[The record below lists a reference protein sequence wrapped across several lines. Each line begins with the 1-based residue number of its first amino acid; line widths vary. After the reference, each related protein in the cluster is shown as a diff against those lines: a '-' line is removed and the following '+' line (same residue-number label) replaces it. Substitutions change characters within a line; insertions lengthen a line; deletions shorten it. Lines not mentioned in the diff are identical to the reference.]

1 MKKIMEEKKR
11 KNVVKINIIYYYQIV
26 NIYIY
31 LFNIQIILIKKMEYL
46 KKKYKVVNYDIKADN
61 KTKKKYTSVLNKR
74 KEIEIRTNLNLFK
87 ININSIRKIFN
98 LIREYPEENILFLYE
113 DLSFSLKDSSIIN
126 NPVLLNEIGT
136 SYDKEK
142 NKNQIESDPLIQNI
156 NNCLFYFYFIAG
168 SILFFHLCLF
178 LFGPNVRKK
187 YF

>member
-1 MKKIMEEKKR
+1 M
-11 KNVVKINIIYYYQIV
+11 
-26 NIYIY
+26 
-31 LFNIQIILIKKMEYL
+31 
-46 KKKYKVVNYDIKADN
+46 NYDIKADN

>member
-1 MKKIMEEKKR
+1 
-11 KNVVKINIIYYYQIV
+11 
-26 NIYIY
+26 
-31 LFNIQIILIKKMEYL
+31 MEYL

>member
-1 MKKIMEEKKR
+1 
-11 KNVVKINIIYYYQIV
+11 
-26 NIYIY
+26 
-31 LFNIQIILIKKMEYL
+31 MEYL
-46 KKKYKVVNYDIKADN
+46 KKKYKVMNYDIKADN

>member
-1 MKKIMEEKKR
+1 
-11 KNVVKINIIYYYQIV
+11 
-26 NIYIY
+26 
-31 LFNIQIILIKKMEYL
+31 MEYL

-142 NKNQIESDPLIQNI
+142 KKNQIESDPLIQNI

>member
-1 MKKIMEEKKR
+1 
-11 KNVVKINIIYYYQIV
+11 
-26 NIYIY
+26 
-31 LFNIQIILIKKMEYL
+31 MEYL
-46 KKKYKVVNYDIKADN
+46 KKKYKVVNYDINADN
-61 KTKKKYTSVLNKR
+61 KTKQKYTSVLNKR

>member
-1 MKKIMEEKKR
+1 
-11 KNVVKINIIYYYQIV
+11 
-26 NIYIY
+26 
-31 LFNIQIILIKKMEYL
+31 MEYL
-46 KKKYKVVNYDIKADN
+46 KKKYKVMNYDIKADN

-142 NKNQIESDPLIQNI
+142 KKNQIESDPLIQNI

>member
-1 MKKIMEEKKR
+1 
-11 KNVVKINIIYYYQIV
+11 
-26 NIYIY
+26 
-31 LFNIQIILIKKMEYL
+31 MEYL
-46 KKKYKVVNYDIKADN
+46 KKKYKVVNYDINADN